1 MTSKIISAILL
12 SGLAI
17 SPLAAKGVIPV
28 VDVLN
33 FRFEQ
38 EPGNIKV
45 DFNLHIGDKA
55 VKSRQNLTLLP
66 ILTNGN
72 DSLALR
78 PVRIS
83 GKRARIMQE
92 RRYIASP
99 KTMRDFS
106 WGDAITAEAGDT
118 VNYSAEIVFRVWM
131 PGAEL
136 LLDGILE
143 DGHKAVRYRIGSIA
157 DDLIVPEQDFY
168 RIERTVIKGKPLTTG
183 TKMARVLPYVKPA
196 SEQNDTLNNRSA
208 YMKVYF
214 RLNRSEVDPN
224 YRDNLAVLTEFL
236 SAIREIESSQDGRI
250 VKVVIGGFASPDG
263 GGEPN
268 RRLAAKRAD
277 AIRKLILENTK
288 LAPQAVETFGGGED
302 WSGLR
307 RLVATS
313 EMEGKAEI
321 LEILD
326 KDCGGDP
333 DIAQRSRESELKKL
347 KGGAPYRFI
356 YKNFFPELR
365 SAAYMTIYYEEV
377 M

>member
-1 MTSKIISAILL
+1 ML
-12 SGLAI
+12 S
-17 SPLAAKGVIPV
+17 AKGRIPV
-28 VDVLN
+28 INVLD
-33 FRFEQ
+33 FRSEQ

-45 DFNLHIGDKA
+45 DFDIYIGRKT
-55 VKSRQNLTLLP
+55 VKSRENLTLLP
-66 ILTNGN
+66 IVTNGK
-72 DSLALR
+72 DSLLLR

-106 WGDAITAEAGDT
+106 LGDIITAEQDDT
-118 VNYSAEIVFRVWM
+118 VKYSSKIVFREWM

-136 LLDGILE
+136 HLDGVLE
-143 DGHKAVRYRIGSIA
+143 DGSKAIRYHIGTIA

-196 SEQNDTLNNRSA
+196 TEQNDTLNNRSA

-214 RLNRSEVDPN
+214 RLNRSDVDPN

-250 VKVVIGGFASPDG
+250 IKVVIGGFSSPEG

-268 RRLAAKRAD
+268 QRLAAKRAD
-277 AIRKLILENTK
+277 AVRKLILENSK
-288 LAPQAVETFGGGED
+288 LDPETVETFAGGED
-302 WSGLR
+302 WAGLR

-313 EMEGKAEI
+313 EMEDKAEI

-326 KDCGGDP
+326 KNYGDN
-333 DIAQRSRESELKKL
+333 AAVAKRSRESELKKL

-365 SAAYMTIYYEEV
+365 SAAYLTIYYEEV
-377 M
+377 EQPIIE